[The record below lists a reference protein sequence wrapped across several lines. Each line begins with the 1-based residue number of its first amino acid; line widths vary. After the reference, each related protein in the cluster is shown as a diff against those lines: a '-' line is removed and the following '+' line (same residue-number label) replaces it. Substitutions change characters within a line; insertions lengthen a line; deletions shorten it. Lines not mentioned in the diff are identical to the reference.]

1 MADRANITPRP
12 RIALTL
18 RAAASGAAQQAALD
32 AWLDDPAERTTGSDE
47 IRRIVIAQAAFSR
60 LQAPPAVT
68 VVRLAAGCVCCVG
81 QLPLRVTLTRAVR
94 QRPDAI
100 LLLLASHQHQSQ
112 VRQLLQTNA
121 WSGALHLI

>member
-1 MADRANITPRP
+1 MTDRPNSAPRP

-18 RAAASGAAQQAALD
+18 RVAASGAAQQAALD
-32 AWLDDPAERTTGSDE
+32 AWLDDPAERATRSDE
-47 IRRIVIAQAAFSR
+47 IRRIVIAQAAFSD

-100 LLLLASHQHQSQ
+100 LLLLADDQHQSQ
-112 VRQLLQTNA
+112 VRQMLQTNE
-121 WSGALHLI
+121 WSGALYLV